1 MRPRPFFIPF
11 SILESR
17 CHLNELECKR
27 MHGTNKDG
35 ARRNKGRG
43 IGGKEGREIEIE
55 RERERNGVAS
65 RYSLV
70 GRSPVTPAA

>member
-17 CHLNELECKR
+17 CYLNELECKR

-43 IGGKEGREIEIE
+43 MGRGGGREGDRDRE
-55 RERERNGVAS
+55 REREKWS
-65 RYSLV
+65 RESV
-70 GRSPVTPAA
+70 FSRR

>member
-27 MHGTNKDG
+27 MHGTNKDE

-43 IGGKEGREIEIE
+43 MGE
-55 RERERNGVAS
+55 RKGERSRSRERNGVAS

-70 GRSPVTPAA
+70 GRSSVTPAA

>member
-1 MRPRPFFIPF
+1 
-11 SILESR
+11 
-17 CHLNELECKR
+17 

-43 IGGKEGREIEIE
+43 MGGEEGREIEIE

>member
-17 CHLNELECKR
+17 CHLNELECN
-27 MHGTNKDG
+27 GTNKDG

-43 IGGKEGREIEIE
+43 MGGEEGREIEIE

>member
-27 MHGTNKDG
+27 MHGTNKDET
-35 ARRNKGRG
+35 RRNKATEVGRTE
-43 IGGKEGREIEIE
+43 KK
-55 RERERNGVAS
+55 REREESVGERKGVAS
-65 RYSLV
+65 RYSL
-70 GRSPVTPAA
+70 GRSSVTPAA

>member
-1 MRPRPFFIPF
+1 
-11 SILESR
+11 
-17 CHLNELECKR
+17 

-43 IGGKEGREIEIE
+43 MGRREGREGD
-55 RERERNGVAS
+55 RDRKRERNGVAS